1 MVASLT
7 NEQDFIIHVA
17 LSIRDVFRVR
27 YNKVVFF
34 ALFVSISSICRHC
47 IMVNIPYKNA
57 EKVREI
63 CQIKYKF

>member
-17 LSIRDVFRVR
+17 LSIRDLFRVR
-27 YNKVVFF
+27 YNIVVFF

>member
-17 LSIRDVFRVR
+17 LSIRDLFRVR
-27 YNKVVFF
+27 YNKVDFF

>member
-17 LSIRDVFRVR
+17 LSIRDLFRVR
-27 YNKVVFF
+27 YNIVGFF

-47 IMVNIPYKNA
+47 IMINIPYKNA

>member
-34 ALFVSISSICRHC
+34 ALFVFISSICRHC